1 MSLEVG
7 VESSQPQPPS
17 RLLCFMLIHKDVSSQ
32 PLALACVPACYLPS
46 SPGWML
52 CPLELEARNSS
63 LSCLAQGVEHSNNKV
78 FKTTLNPVLQVRTIR
93 VSTKGQRL

>member
-17 RLLCFMLIHKDVSSQ
+17 RLLRFMFIHKDVSSQ
-32 PLALACVPACYLPS
+32 LLALACVPACCLPS
-46 SPGWML
+46 SLGWML
-52 CPLELEARNSS
+52 YSLKLETQNSS
-63 LSCLAQGVEHSNNKV
+63 LSCLAQGVEHSNSKG
-78 FKTTLNPVLQVRTIR
+78 FKTTLNPGLQVRTIR